1 MPLLHIQ
8 LKLEKIQVTINKKD
22 KGTVVYSF
30 NALLA

>member
-1 MPLLHIQ
+1 MLLLHIQ
-8 LKLEKIQVTINKKD
+8 LKLEKIQVTINQKD